1 MTRIRTIIFSLKLSG
16 KRAMQCLLL
25 VAIVFTSLISKAQLI
40 QDTLYLDIHQAEEM
54 FIKNNIQL
62 IAQKYSI
69 DSAKANVI
77 TARLF
82 DNPQFSFAT
91 GFYDP
96 ATKRFFDNTDGNREI
111 SMQYSQLIKTAGKR
125 NKAIQVAKTGVALTE
140 YQFSDLIRTL
150 SYTLRND
157 FYNIYYLQQTQK
169 VYDIEISAL
178 HKTDTAYATQLKLGN
193 VSQLD
198 LVRIQSQEYTLQA
211 ELSTL
216 QNNIDDVQSEFKLLL
231 RAKGTVYIVPKAD
244 LENDDQSVLNVPYQS
259 LVDSAYSNRF
269 DLKIAHTAV
278 NLNQQNLALQKALA
292 VPDVNI
298 DLGFDRLGSYTP
310 NYNSIGVD
318 FPIPF
323 FNRNQGNIKQA
334 KAGIK
339 SAEVQLEGAQDAVE
353 SQVANAY
360 LSAVRSEKL
369 LRSFDPK
376 FAGNITHLI
385 GEVTR
390 NFQAH
395 NISLLEFTD
404 FYDSYKQN
412 VVQLN
417 NLKYNRI
424 SQLEQLNFT
433 TGTRIFNK

>member
-1 MTRIRTIIFSLKLSG
+1 MTSKRSIIFACKLPCHN
-16 KRAMQCLLL
+16 KPYWLAFLLL
-25 VAIVFTSLISKAQLI
+25 FAFSQSNAQLI
-40 QDTLYLDIHQAEEM
+40 QDTLYLDIHQAEEL

-96 ATKRFFDNTDGNREI
+96 ATKKFFDNTDGNREI

-125 NKAIQVAKTGVALTE
+125 NKAIQVAKTGVTLTE

-178 HKTDTAYATQLKLGN
+178 HRTDTAYATQLKLGN
-193 VSQLD
+193 VSQID
-198 LVRIQSQEYTLQA
+198 LIRIQSQEYTLQA
-211 ELSTL
+211 ELATL

-231 RAKGTVYIVPKAD
+231 RAKGTVYIVPVANNLD
-244 LENDDQSVLNVPYQS
+244 NDDQSVVNVPYQS
-259 LVDSAYSNRF
+259 LVDSAYANRF
-269 DLKIAHTAV
+269 DLKIAHTTV
-278 NLNQQNLALQKALA
+278 NLNQQNLALQKAMA

-310 NYNSIGVD
+310 NYNSVGVD

-334 KAGIK
+334 KAGLR

-360 LSAVRSEKL
+360 LGAVRAEKL
-369 LRSFDPK
+369 VRSFDPK
-376 FAGNITHLI
+376 FAGNINHLI

-404 FYDSYKQN
+404 FYDAYKQN

>member
-1 MTRIRTIIFSLKLSG
+1 MRIKYWLLLIFIIFFNVS
-16 KRAMQCLLL
+16 RAQ
-25 VAIVFTSLISKAQLI
+25 VA
-40 QDTLYLDIHQAEEM
+40 QDTLRLTVHEAEEM

-62 IAQKYSI
+62 LAQKYSI
-69 DSAKANVI
+69 DSAKANII

-96 ATKRFFDNTDGNREI
+96 ATSKFFDNSSANGGREV

-125 NKAIQVAKTGVALTE
+125 NKAIQLAKTGVAMTE
-140 YQFSDLIRTL
+140 YQFTDLIRTL
-150 SYTLRND
+150 EYTLRND
-157 FYNIYYLQQTQK
+157 FYNIYYLEQTQK
-169 VYDIEISAL
+169 VYDIEINSL
-178 HKTDTAYATQLKLGN
+178 HTTDTAYATQLTKGN
-193 VSQLD
+193 VSQMD
-198 LVRIQSQEYTLQA
+198 LLRIQSQEYTLQA
-211 ELSTL
+211 ELATL

-231 RAKGTVYIVPKAD
+231 RAKATVYIVPQAD
-244 LENDDQSVLNVPYQS
+244 NLISDQQSVTNVPYQT
-259 LVDSAYSNRF
+259 LVDSAYENRS
-269 DLKIAHTAV
+269 DLKIAKV
-278 NLNQQNLALQKALA
+278 NVTLNQQNLSLQKALA
-292 VPDVNI
+292 VPDLNI
-298 DLGFDRLGSYTP
+298 DLGYDRLGSYTP

-318 FPIPF
+318 FPLPF

-334 KAGIK
+334 KLGVL
-339 SAEVQLEGAQDAVE
+339 SSQVQLEGAQDGLE

-360 LSAVRSEKL
+360 LGAVRAEKL
-369 LRSFDPK
+369 LNSFDPK
-376 FAGNITHLI
+376 FEDNIDYLI
-385 GEVTR
+385 GEVTK
-390 NFQAH
+390 NFKAH

-417 NLKYNRI
+417 NLRFSLY